1 MGVSRSLRVTVV
13 LRRERS
19 KMATPRKKSLAGRE
33 DPTKTK
39 AYKQGYRAGLK
50 VGKSGK
56 RGLGPESTIGRS
68 GYKAGKRTAVA
79 SRRAAGGDGANW
91 RKKK

>member
-1 MGVSRSLRVTVV
+1 MAA
-13 LRRERS
+13 S
-19 KMATPRKKSLAGRE
+19 KKPARKSLAGRE
-33 DPTKTK
+33 DPTKTA

-56 RGLGPESTIGRS
+56 RGVGPESAIGRA
-68 GYKAGKRTAVA
+68 GYKAGKATGVA
-79 SRRAAGGDGANW
+79 GRRAAGGTGANW